1 MSHIGCDNDGT
12 VASDRC
18 GFTARRST
26 HVEHELACC
35 ALDSRRNPLR
45 RLVLHVAIST
55 RRDRWRLVHL
65 QHRVN
70 SLITE
75 LSRQTIGQPVRIA
88 QPRSLRWPGHLV
100 DRVVGD
106 SPQHC
111 VDETAGLAGCQ
122 VDRCAH
128 SSVSRN
134 TRIGELISAEP
145 ENGTGFVIGRLADKP
160 VDDCIACSAHPRG
173 AVDEF
178 GCESTVLVCQI
189 RRGERRAEHQIR
201 VGPIVFNPLQDVE
214 CQLPGIGVPRGDF
227 VVLESPRGASWLV
240 LGVATCLRI
249 SSTLVVPVFV
259 LQCSTPL
266 FTVQWLR
273 RVSGRPCRCVPV
285 AHSAPNNSSSLG
297 WAPLRHAA
305 NSIGPFPSGCTVTGA
320 NFPSTRSAA

>member
-12 VASDRC
+12 VARNRC

-26 HVEHELACC
+26 HVEHQFACS
-35 ALDSRRNPLR
+35 ALNRRRNPLR
-45 RLVLHVAIST
+45 RLVLHVAISA
-55 RRDRWRLVHL
+55 RRNRWRLVHL
-65 QHRVN
+65 QHCVN
-70 SLITE
+70 SLVTE
-75 LSRQTIGQPVRIA
+75 LSSQTICQPVRIA

-111 VDETAGLAGCQ
+111 VDETAGLSGCQ

-128 SSVSRN
+128 SSVSRD
-134 TRIGELISAEP
+134 TRIRELISTEP
-145 ENGTGFVIGRLADKP
+145 EDGTGFVIGRLADKS
-160 VDDCIACSAHPRG
+160 VDDRIAGSTHPRG

-189 RRGERRAEHQIR
+189 RRRKRRTEHQIR
-201 VGPIVFNPLQDVE
+201 VGAIVFNPLQDVE
-214 CQLPGIGVPRGDF
+214 RQLPGIGMPRGDS

-249 SSTLVVPVFV
+249 CSTFVVPVFV

-266 FTVQWLR
+266 FAVQWLR
-273 RVSGRPCRCVPV
+273 RISGWPCRCAPV
-285 AHSAPNNSSSLG
+285 AHSAPNNSS
-297 WAPLRHAA
+297 
-305 NSIGPFPSGCTVTGA
+305 
-320 NFPSTRSAA
+320 